1 MLTLFRRFAK
11 SWVATVLIGLIA
23 ISFVVVGT
31 QTDILAGAGGN
42 AVIKA
47 GSREISREEFRRLFE
62 NVRAQ
67 AEQQAGRPVPQE
79 LAVQEGLHM
88 RLLDDLALTESF
100 AELLRRMGLIP
111 ADGLVGAQIRK
122 TPVFFNPVSG
132 AFDREAYTRQLQQNG
147 LTEAAFEGFLRDD
160 LAQNHYVSG
169 AVAGLRAPRLY
180 GAVSALYE
188 GETRSLTYYV
198 VDPRVAGTPPPPT
211 DAQLQAF
218 LKENAA
224 QLTRPE
230 ARVIS
235 LVRFSAAQQAAALP
249 IDDAEVR
256 KQFEFRK
263 DSLSEP
269 ERRTFVQVAAP
280 NQQAATQIAAR
291 LRAGE
296 DPAAVA
302 RAFKAEPVRYDNQPR
317 TAVVDRRAAAAAFG
331 LPAAGVA
338 APFQGDLGWA
348 VVRVE
353 TVTPGRVATLEQA
366 RPAIEAQLRQDA
378 AAGRVLEQVEKY
390 EEATQGGQTLAE
402 AARALGAT
410 IATSPP
416 ITQRGTDVQG
426 RPLGL
431 PEALLTAAFELPAG
445 GESDLIDAGQNEFFA
460 LRVDRVIPAS
470 VPPLAEI
477 RTPLAQAWTLRE
489 TVNRARARAD
499 ALAGQ
504 SRGANA
510 RPIEAVAASAG
521 ATVGRALQF
530 ERDAG
535 GQTLSADLVAKAF
548 AAKRGDVIVGEH
560 TQLGFVVARV
570 DNAAPPTLAEAAR
583 TAEDQRPAV
592 TVDLFQAMGDM
603 ARTAARATLK
613 TRVFPER
620 ARQALG
626 LPPEDEAPSAP
637 PQGAPAA
644 KS

>member
-1 MLTLFRRFAK
+1 
-11 SWVATVLIGLIA
+11 
-23 ISFVVVGT
+23 
-31 QTDILAGAGGN
+31 
-42 AVIKA
+42 
-47 GSREISREEFRRLFE
+47 
-62 NVRAQ
+62 
-67 AEQQAGRPVPQE
+67 VPQE

-402 AARALGAT
+402 AARALGA

-583 TAEDQRPAV
+583 TAETSGPAV
-592 TVDLFQAMGDM
+592 TVGPVPGYG
-603 ARTAARATLK
+603 RHGPTAARATLK

-620 ARQALG
+620 AREALG
-626 LPPEDEAPSAP
+626 LPPED
-637 PQGAPAA
+637 GAPRRPRRAA
-644 KS
+644 RQVVTSPAFDGFRLRYERGEPQVVWRRSSTILETPVSAS